1 MTAPLV
7 SDLAFKPHSASI
19 GRRQAMPWLFGRQDP
34 IPARNAMLSS
44 LRLRH
49 LAIATTLFVA
59 TAPSVFAEGPVV
71 AKPQE
76 GGFSSA
82 GLARLDAYIRNE
94 IAGNKIPGAT
104 MLIQRNGKTV
114 YFSSFGVRDPATRAP
129 MTPNSIFRIYSM
141 SKPITTVAAMMLVE
155 EGKLQLDDPL
165 SKYIPAFADVKV
177 GVEKKGEDGVT
188 GLELVPAKH
197 PITIQDLMRHTSGIT
212 YGFFGEG
219 LVKKAYVDAHLFSDD
234 LDNAAFADRVAKL
247 PLAYQPGTTW
257 DYSHSVDILGRVIEV
272 VSGKSLY
279 QFEKERL
286 LDPLGMTDT
295 AFYVTDP
302 AKKSLVAEPFPNDR
316 TIGNDAVMNDPRV
329 AQKWESGGGGMVST
343 IGDYARFAR
352 MVLNGGTLDGKRYLS
367 PKTIAYMGSNHIGP
381 GSGVTPGPYYLPG
394 AGFGFGL
401 GFAVRTEAGV
411 SPMEGSVGEMNWSGA
426 GGTTFW
432 IDRSENMFVV
442 FMAQTVS
449 QRGRIRV
456 ALKNIVYGAMDK

>member
-1 MTAPLV
+1 M
-7 SDLAFKPHSASI
+7 I
-19 GRRQAMPWLFGRQDP
+19 
-34 IPARNAMLSS
+34 MLSS
-44 LRLRH
+44 VRLRG
-49 LAIATTLFVA
+49 AAVAATLFA
-59 TAPSVFAEGPVV
+59 AIPGAFAEGPVV

-76 GGFSSA
+76 AGFSAA
-82 GLARLDAYIRNE
+82 GLARIDAYIKNE
-94 IAGNKIPGAT
+94 IADNKIPGAI
-104 MLIQRNGKTV
+104 MMIQRNGKTA
-114 YFSSFGVRDPATRAP
+114 YYRSFGVRDPGTKEP
-129 MTPNSIFRIYSM
+129 MTPNTIFRIYSM

-155 EGKLQLDDPL
+155 EGKLQLDEPL

-177 GVEKKGEDGVT
+177 GVEKKGEDGKM
-188 GLELVPAKH
+188 GLDLVAPKR
-197 PITIQDLMRHTSGIT
+197 PITIQDLMRHTSGLT

-219 LVKKAYVDAHLFSDD
+219 VVKKAYVDANLLDGD
-234 LDNAAFADRVAKL
+234 VDNAEFADRLAKL

-257 DYSHSVDILGRVIEV
+257 DYSQSVDILGRVIEV

-286 LDPLGMTDT
+286 LDPLGMKDT

-316 TIGNDAVMNDPRV
+316 KIGAGAEMNDPRV
-329 AQKWESGGGGMVST
+329 PRKYESGGGGMVST
-343 IGDYARFAR
+343 IGDYARFTQ

-367 PKTIAYMGSNHIGP
+367 PKTVAYMGSNHIGP
-381 GSGVTPGPYYLPG
+381 AAGVVPGPYYLPG

-411 SPMEGSVGEMNWSGA
+411 SPIEGSVGEMNWSGA

-432 IDRSENMFVV
+432 VDPKENMFVV

-456 ALKNIVYGAMDK
+456 ALKNLVYGAFDK